1 MRILAPLILVPL
13 LLLVGAVVVYRMM
26 AAAGNPGFIII
37 GYGPWSIETS
47 LFLGLLGLAI
57 GFAGLYLLVRLAINT
72 IRLPQILKQRGGIK
86 RAQKSQEALI
96 AGLLESAEGNWE
108 KAERHLIRHAA
119 NSGVPLVN
127 YLTAARAA
135 QSRGAYEQRD
145 EYLKLARESMPEA
158 ELAIGLTR
166 AELQLSDQQ
175 FNEALESLTRLDQL
189 APSHAK
195 VLKMMHQ
202 VYAQIEDWE
211 GLRRLIPKLHANKVM
226 MEAEIR
232 LLETDTYSALLKR
245 KAQTKQAGPLRDAWL
260 DVPEH
265 IRSLPEILQQY
276 FTAMIEAG
284 AGAEIEPRLRQLI
297 DKEKTETL
305 LVLYGCITLPDPLK
319 QLATAERWLPRHERN
334 PVLSRVL
341 AKLALRSNQ
350 AEKALAYA
358 QASLDVEPSVEAFR
372 LMGDI
377 LLHQEQPAKACLF
390 YRNGLLFAANE
401 ALPRIDL
408 DGDGVGDLPAPATE
422 TGAGDALLGE

>member
-1 MRILAPLILVPL
+1 VRILAPLILVPL